1 MSGAAALR
9 GRVVDTP
16 FTAAAQGAQL
26 RAMRDRAQ
34 RAPAG
39 LGPPL
44 GG

>member
-1 MSGAAALR
+1 VSGAAALR

-16 FTAAAQGAQL
+16 VTAAAQGAQ
-26 RAMRDRAQ
+26 RDRAQ